1 MKRWLGLLA
10 GAGIGVFAAM
20 GPALACLIPLP
31 KMTPADVEQAGVAFV
46 GTVKGIEERGVEI
59 LDAWPEL
66 MACQRIILRDEPM
79 CPADHPVTVA
89 VFDVEEAIHGVVAG
103 EDYFVPQ
110 GQGSDCATPYEVGVR
125 YLFGSTGINGQVW
138 VVDERVTA
146 AQALAEW
153 ETLPQYFDDRRYKP
167 GEEPWLAFAENAETS
182 LADESYRGIEPR
194 VLALLIGV
202 LRWEQDAPEGLKV
215 SDLRLTSYNRSISEY
230 EQIAD
235 PAALDWTKLDAVP
248 ALTICGT
255 FEVAGREG
263 SKPRAFAY
271 TPGSTLTFSQSSG
284 TAGGSDGAGSSD
296 LPPKLVDGLLQT
308 WGCLEDDK

>member
-1 MKRWLGLLA
+1 
-10 GAGIGVFAAM
+10 
-20 GPALACLIPLP
+20 
-31 KMTPADVEQAGVAFV
+31 
-46 GTVKGIEERGVEI
+46 
-59 LDAWPEL
+59 
-66 MACQRIILRDEPM
+66 M

-138 VVDERVTA
+138 VVDERMTA

-153 ETLPQYFDDRRYKP
+153 EALPQYFDDRRYKP
-167 GEEPWLAFAENAETS
+167 GEEPWLAFAESAESS

-202 LRWEQDAPEGLKV
+202 LRWEQDAPEGLEV

-235 PAALDWTKLDAVP
+235 PAALDWTKLDTFP

-271 TPGSTLTFSQSSG
+271 TPGSTLTFSQPSG
-284 TAGGSDGAGSSD
+284 AGGRSDGAASSE
-296 LPPKLVDGLLQT
+296 LSPKLMDGLLQT